1 MSALPDH
8 VHLDTLYLPGTHQSL
23 ALNYPL
29 ASSLCQTTSLTAQL
43 RGGIRCL
50 DLRFSLIRDDKKG
63 GKARLWAYHG
73 PVPQGREMGEVFQ
86 ELYEWLGSEEG
97 KKETVIVSVKQE
109 NTGHHD
115 FAALVW
121 ELIDST
127 RPYMWYDQ
135 NAWPTLGQVRGRCVM
150 FCRFGFESGR
160 GLHPPIWPN
169 DKPYPWRTEIGGR
182 ETVVQDWYG
191 VRSPLSIPD
200 KANLALSLFDSSS
213 TAFSCSST
221 RSTASGRGI
230 ATATAVG
237 ADNNPS
243 SVPFRINFLSCGTF
257 PTLYPSHA
265 AKGFGAPRFGIGYRG
280 VNRLVLLGLE
290 RLDAATAARATRRGD
305 VQDLVGTEDLQDALP
320 PPSEEGEKS
329 PTMTSGGDFAGSTL
343 DRPRIASGRQ
353 RREGQGGMMV
363 LMDFW
368 ESPPHPRK
376 GSLVDRI
383 IEINF

>member
-1 MSALPDH
+1 MAALPDH
-8 VHLDTLYLPGTHQSL
+8 VHLDTLYLPGTH
-23 ALNYPL
+23 
-29 ASSLCQTTSLTAQL
+29 TTTLTAQL

-63 GKARLWAYHG
+63 GKPLLWAYHG

-97 KKETVIVSVKQE
+97 KRETVIVSIKQE
-109 NTGHHD
+109 NTGGHE

-182 ETVVQDWYG
+182 ATVVQDWYG

-213 TAFSCSST
+213 AAFSHSPTPEEDST
-221 RSTASGRGI
+221 SATASAGMPRK
-230 ATATAVG
+230 V
-237 ADNNPS
+237 DNEPPT
-243 SVPFRINFLSCGTF
+243 VPFRINFLSCGTF

-290 RLDAATAARATRRGD
+290 RLDDAAPAAARATSRGD
-305 VQDLVGTEDLQDALP
+305 VQHVVVRAEDLQDALP
-320 PPSEEGEKS
+320 PPPPVGPEEEEKP
-329 PTMTSGGDFAGSTL
+329 PTTGGGDFAGETL
-343 DRPRIASGRQ
+343 DRPQLAGGRQ

-363 LMDFW
+363 FMDFW
-368 ESPPHPRK
+368 ESPHPRK
-376 GSLVDRI
+376 DSLVDRI
-383 IEINF
+383 IEMNF